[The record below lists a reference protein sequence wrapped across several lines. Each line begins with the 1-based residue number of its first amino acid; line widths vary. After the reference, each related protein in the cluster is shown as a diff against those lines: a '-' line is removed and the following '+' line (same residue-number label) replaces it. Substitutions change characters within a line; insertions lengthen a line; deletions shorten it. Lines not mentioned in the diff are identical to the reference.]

1 MRSARRIS
9 GFLALLIG
17 ILLLPYH
24 SLAHTG
30 LDRSSPAK
38 DEIIAEQLQEVVLQ
52 FNTNIEEA
60 SRITLL
66 KAGEEIAIAKTLYS
80 GKTMTAQL
88 EQSLSDGDY
97 EVQWSIIGAD
107 GHRVKGSYTF
117 KVSLP
122 EPPQSPPP
130 AAETT
135 APSASPSTPPPSA
148 SPSVA
153 PTVTPSPSS
162 PASAP
167 ASPTPIASPS
177 APADTSEPAGWKIDK
192 WLSYALI
199 GAAGILLITLI
210 IRRFIRKGA

>member
-130 AAETT
+130 SE

-153 PTVTPSPSS
+153 PTVTPSPS
-162 PASAP
+162 ASAP
-167 ASPTPIASPS
+167 ASPTPVASPS
-177 APADTSEPAGWKIDK
+177 TPADTSEPAGWKIDK